1 MKAKEGRREAK
12 AGKTK
17 ERKRESEIKQGYIML
32 HWRRQKEREREGAG
46 EEGNQKEGKRE
57 RGKQREGKR
66 EKGESSR
73 KGREKKERRGRQK
86 EEMKK

>member
-46 EEGNQKEGKRE
+46 EEGKSEG
-57 RGKQREGKR
+57 G
-66 EKGESSR
+66 EKGER
-73 KGREKKERRGRQK
+73 KAEGGEEREG
-86 EEMKK
+86 

>member
-46 EEGNQKEGKRE
+46 EEGKSEG
-57 RGKQREGKR
+57 G
-66 EKGESSR
+66 EKGER
-73 KGREKKERRGRQK
+73 KAEGGEERER
-86 EEMKK
+86 